1 MLFNWE
7 TKFHGRCLVSS
18 RVSVDN
24 VSVIIAWGT
33 EIDGYSVEYRIAHI
47 DCDDERRRL
56 DRATRLAMGHF
67 ERIAIHQTGLINLAI
82 DSTSPSFAG
91 PIPEPVH

>member
-7 TKFHGRCLVSS
+7 TEFHGRCLVSS
-18 RVSVDN
+18 SATVDI

-33 EIDGYSVEYRIAHI
+33 EIVGYSVEYRIAHL
-47 DCDDERRRL
+47 DFDDERQRV

-67 ERIAIHQTGLINLAI
+67 ERMSSHQTGLINLAI
-82 DSTSPSFAG
+82 DSTSRSFAG
-91 PIPEPVH
+91 QIPEPVH